1 MICRKDG
8 GFSLN
13 QEPSMP
19 IKVKPYEHQVKAF
32 LFALQV
38 MGFISD

>member
-1 MICRKDG
+1 MSEDQIV
-8 GFSLN
+8 
-13 QEPSMP
+13 MP

-38 MGFISD
+38 MGFID